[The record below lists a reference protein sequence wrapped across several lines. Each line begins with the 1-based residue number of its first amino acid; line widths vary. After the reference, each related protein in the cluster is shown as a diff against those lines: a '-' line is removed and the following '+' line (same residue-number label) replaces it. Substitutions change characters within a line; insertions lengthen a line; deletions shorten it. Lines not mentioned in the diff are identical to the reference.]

1 MTNNQEKKKKTEN
14 KADPQMIQTGL
25 THSTLNNYD

>member
-1 MTNNQEKKKKTEN
+1 MTNNQEKKKTEN

-25 THSTLNNYD
+25 THKHFK

>member
-1 MTNNQEKKKKTEN
+1 MTNNQEKKKTEN